1 LELFTGIKAFQR
13 GNNFGKLVSRGYM
26 GDDLT
31 TKKVEICY
39 SEENSEYL
47 GYAQERRERKKLRRW
62 FAKS

>member
-1 LELFTGIKAFQR
+1 
-13 GNNFGKLVSRGYM
+13 M